1 MSDLLIGLAHNE
13 EVLDVTDSSLRGQEL
28 SDYIST
34 TVNDRNAFLITDV
47 PSVLLVTLEQ
57 FVSLAKLEALFN
69 MMGYSQ
75 FLDEV
80 SPNEDVKMF
89 YTREE
94 TGLRGRQYGGYA
106 LEVRVKEEK

>member
-1 MSDLLIGLAHNE
+1 MSNLILAQNE
-13 EVLDVTDSSLRGQEL
+13 EVLDVTDSKLRGQEL
-28 SDYIST
+28 ADFIHS
-34 TVNDRNAFLITDV
+34 TVNDRNMFLLTDV

-57 FVSLAKLEALFN
+57 WASLANLSEILN
-69 MMGYSQ
+69 MMGYSE

-94 TGLRGRQYGGYA
+94 VSPTGRPYGGYA